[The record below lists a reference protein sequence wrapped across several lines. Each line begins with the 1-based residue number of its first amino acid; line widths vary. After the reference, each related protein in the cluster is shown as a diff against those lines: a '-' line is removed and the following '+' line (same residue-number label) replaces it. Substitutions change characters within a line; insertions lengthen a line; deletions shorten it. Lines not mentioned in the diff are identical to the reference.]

1 MTDGWGPDQFAPQH
15 DIFVISQ
22 NSARAKQWLAEFV
35 SRTDW
40 VEQEKE
46 QQREEPRHVRTT
58 IYLTPLTAQN
68 LVVFRL
74 DFQQM
79 ADFAGAE
86 YTLRYYVHYVRAH
99 PNYNTFLGDKIKRS
113 HKEPNFVYVFVGDSW
128 VRPDERGGIWVLHK
142 GTYYPWNAHGARV
155 KSARKR

>member
-40 VEQEKE
+40 VEQ
-46 QQREEPRHVRTT
+46 QQEPPRHVRTT
-58 IYLTPLTAQN
+58 VYIGPSEPQT

-74 DFQQM
+74 DFRKM
-79 ADFAGAE
+79 GDFSGAE
-86 YTLRYYVHYVRAH
+86 YYLRYYVLHSVSAH
-99 PNYNTFLGDKIKRS
+99 PTYNTFLGEKINRS

-142 GTYYPWNAHGARV
+142 GNYYPWNAHGAGV
-155 KSARKR
+155 KSAHKI